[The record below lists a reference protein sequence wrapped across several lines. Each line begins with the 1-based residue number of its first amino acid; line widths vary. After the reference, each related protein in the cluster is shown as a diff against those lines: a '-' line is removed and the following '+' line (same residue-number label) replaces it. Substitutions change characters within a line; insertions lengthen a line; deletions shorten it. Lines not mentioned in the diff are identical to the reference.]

1 MNETQQAERVRRQNK
16 DRQQAKRDRERQHRE
31 VVGAETFKME
41 MYAGTRADLA
51 YIQQVGGYEEVEE
64 GLTLVVRYMA
74 GLARRDPDLFRT
86 VMNPRNPL

>member
-1 MNETQQAERVRRQNK
+1 MNEIQQAERVRRQNK

-51 YIQQVGGYEEVEE
+51 YIQQVGGYEEIA
-64 GLTLVVRYMA
+64 LIVRYMA

-86 VMNPRNPL
+86 AMNPRNPL

>member
-1 MNETQQAERVRRQNK
+1 MNEVQQAERVRRQNK

-51 YIQQVGGYEEVEE
+51 CIQQVGGYEEIEE
-64 GLTLVVRYMA
+64 GLTLAVRYMA
-74 GLARRDPDLFRT
+74 GLARRDPAAFRT
-86 VMNPRNPL
+86 AMNPRNPL